1 MNVSASDI
9 RDVSSLPLSA
19 ELHDLLATGGF
30 RTVSDL
36 HNISPI
42 DLAREL
48 NTSHSIALSII
59 QTASSSSSS
68 PQQSIVQSLQSVREV
83 KTSSKQLSAVTA
95 KDIIAKIGTGSR
107 ALITFCK
114 AIDDMLG
121 GGIQVGQ
128 ITEFCGVPG
137 IGKTQLAI
145 QLSLNVQIPE
155 VFGGLGGECV
165 YIDTGNK
172 GQGTIRISHSYA
184 FLGGTILTSPNP
196 TAQRVASS
204 SRERLR
210 WPPSCRTISTGSR
223 GPCLRRRTT
232 CHSNRIGYR

>member
-165 YIDTGNK
+165 
-172 GQGTIRISHSYA
+172 
-184 FLGGTILTSPNP
+184 
-196 TAQRVASS
+196 
-204 SRERLR
+204 
-210 WPPSCRTISTGSR
+210 
-223 GPCLRRRTT
+223 
-232 CHSNRIGYR
+232 

>member
-1 MNVSASDI
+1 MMNVLTACDI
-9 RDVSSLPLSA
+9 RDISSLPLSA
-19 ELHDLLATGGF
+19 EHHDLLATGGF
-30 RTVSDL
+30 RVVSDL
-36 HNISPI
+36 QNISPI

-48 NTSHSIALSII
+48 DTSHSIALSII
-59 QTASSSSSS
+59 QTAAASSS
-68 PQQSIVQSLQSVREV
+68 QQSIVQGIQSVRDV
-83 KTSSKQLSAVTA
+83 KASGKQLSAVTA

-165 YIDTGNK
+165 YIDTGNQ
-172 GQGTIRISHSYA
+172 GQV
-184 FLGGTILTSPNP
+184 GGCLIDCKS
-196 TAQRVASS
+196 QSRS
-204 SRERLR
+204 SR
-210 WPPSCRTISTGSR
+210 WY
-223 GPCLRRRTT
+223 CL
-232 CHSNRIGYR
+232 NLP

>member
-9 RDVSSLPLSA
+9 RDVSSLSLSA

-68 PQQSIVQSLQSVREV
+68 SPHQSIVQSLQSVREV

-172 GQGTIRISHSYA
+172 GQGAIRIIATVTLS
-184 FLGGTILTSPNP
+184 
-196 TAQRVASS
+196 
-204 SRERLR
+204 
-210 WPPSCRTISTGSR
+210 
-223 GPCLRRRTT
+223 
-232 CHSNRIGYR
+232 

>member
-1 MNVSASDI
+1 MNVSACDI
-9 RDVSSLPLSA
+9 RAISSLPLSA

-30 RTVSDL
+30 RAVSDL
-36 HNISPI
+36 QNISPI
-42 DLAREL
+42 ELAREL
-48 NTSHSIALSII
+48 DTSHSIALSII
-59 QTASSSSSS
+59 QTASASSSSS
-68 PQQSIVQSLQSVREV
+68 SSSSSEQSIVQGLQSVRDV
-83 KTSSKQLSAVTA
+83 KVSSKHLSAVTA

-165 YIDTGNK
+165 YIDTGN
-172 GQGTIRISHSYA
+172 QGRA
-184 FLGGTILTSPNP
+184 G
-196 TAQRVASS
+196 
-204 SRERLR
+204 
-210 WPPSCRTISTGSR
+210 
-223 GPCLRRRTT
+223 
-232 CHSNRIGYR
+232 

>member
-1 MNVSASDI
+1 MNVSTSDI
-9 RDVSSLPLSA
+9 RDVSSLPLSV

-68 PQQSIVQSLQSVREV
+68 QQSIVQSLQSVREV

-165 YIDTGNK
+165 YIDTGTNK
-172 GQGTIRISHSYA
+172 PQ
-184 FLGGTILTSPNP
+184 L
-196 TAQRVASS
+196 RV
-204 SRERLR
+204 
-210 WPPSCRTISTGSR
+210 
-223 GPCLRRRTT
+223 LRRNHT
-232 CHSNRIGYR
+232 N

>member
-30 RTVSDL
+30 KTVSDL

-59 QTASSSSSS
+59 QTASSSS

-83 KTSSKQLSAVTA
+83 KASSKQLSAVTA

-165 YIDTGNK
+165 YIDTGNYSNK
-172 GQGTIRISHSYA
+172 PQ
-184 FLGGTILTSPNP
+184 
-196 TAQRVASS
+196 
-204 SRERLR
+204 LR
-210 WPPSCRTISTGSR
+210 F
-223 GPCLRRRTT
+223 LRRD
-232 CHSNRIGYR
+232 HPN